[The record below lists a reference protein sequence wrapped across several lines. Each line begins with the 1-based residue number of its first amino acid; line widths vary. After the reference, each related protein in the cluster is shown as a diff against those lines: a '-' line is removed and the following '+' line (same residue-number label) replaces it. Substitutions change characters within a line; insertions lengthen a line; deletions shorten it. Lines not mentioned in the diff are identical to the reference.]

1 MISLLIFKKKK
12 ISYVHS
18 SGHLSGWSTVA
29 PPMLAFLYCFAQ
41 IGLEWTSHPAWITLT
56 LTLKRES
63 AQSRKNPEPP
73 ARTNDRLWPR
83 RRVWPA
89 ATEQRPSP
97 VLTVEQLSEDVC
109 RMDVSD
115 LCWVRYF
122 FAYFYWPFF
131 SISITEKINFSVQLG
146 PSWRWTQ
153 IKTNPFQMTWAD
165 ARCETLNIY
174 RTRLY
179 FNVRKSF

>member
-1 MISLLIFKKKK
+1 MKSFFQHVFLMSTSFRLVHGGAPYAGLPLLLCSDWTGVDFTPCLN
-12 ISYVHS
+12 
-18 SGHLSGWSTVA
+18 HLDFDT
-29 PPMLAFLYCFAQ
+29 Q
-41 IGLEWTSHPAWITLT
+41 
-56 LTLKRES
+56 
-63 AQSRKNPEPP
+63 
-73 ARTNDRLWPR
+73 ARIC
-83 RRVWPA
+83 
-89 ATEQRPSP
+89 TEQEKPRTTCSDQRPA
-97 VLTVEQLSEDVC
+97 LTTAESLAGGHGAETESCPDCGAAQWRCLQDG
-109 RMDVSD
+109 RIWPLLGQIL
-115 LCWVRYF
+115 LCIF
-122 FAYFYWPFF
+122 LLTIFIF